1 MAALVGQLRAA
12 AGSQPIAV
20 HCFAGCG
27 RTGTLLAVM
36 ALSAALAA
44 YGPRSEG
51 SEGLVALEVLLR
63 LRVQRDGLVET
74 EQQWLVRAS
83 VGPDRAA
90 PELTRTQQ
98 PGRLCRRSS
107 ACNIEW
113 RCWCQP
119 TGRGPS
125 CQNLESPR
133 LHTSARSFATSQGSD
148 SFVTQR
154 HSVVPIKARQLPTN
168 RMVIPSG
175 LRCGCMDRL

>member
-51 SEGLVALEVLLR
+51 SEGLEALEVLLR

-74 EQQWLVRAS
+74 EQQWLVRA
-83 VGPDRAA
+83 PA
-90 PELTRTQQ
+90 
-98 PGRLCRRSS
+98 
-107 ACNIEW
+107 
-113 RCWCQP
+113 
-119 TGRGPS
+119 
-125 CQNLESPR
+125 
-133 LHTSARSFATSQGSD
+133 
-148 SFVTQR
+148 
-154 HSVVPIKARQLPTN
+154 
-168 RMVIPSG
+168 
-175 LRCGCMDRL
+175 